1 MAHRPLDPEFVLA
14 HQGYVQ
20 ELAQRLVFDGARAD
34 DLAQQVWL
42 RLLEHPP
49 RHAGALRGWLAT
61 VARNLALG
69 ERRSAERRQCRE
81 GESGRHE
88 AEDAAADLVLRE
100 ERRAELVREVLL
112 LEPAMREAIV
122 LRYFDG
128 LSPRAIAARTGV
140 PVATVKTRLKRGLAS
155 LRGRLDR
162 NHGDRAAWSLT
173 LLDGLSVQPST
184 AVLALHGAKVLG
196 AGVLMMTTKKLAVIA
211 ALLAA
216 AFLTWRVATDRPQPR
231 TSEPAGIEA
240 VASPD
245 VATVPEGVDGKRTAA
260 RREPTRLTGLLPKKP
275 APVPKTGP
283 GSLEVSVVRI
293 PERTP
298 VANVVVTLRS
308 ATNSPRSRAPLGVA
322 RTDARGIARFPL
334 LEPGDLKVDCDRIGL
349 GAPLAGAYAHVA
361 SGETRSV
368 TLGIPNHIAV
378 RGRVVDRAGRPVEG
392 AEVCLT
398 PQGAEFE
405 SHVVAT
411 TPADGS
417 FELEPVQASAVYVHA
432 CKAGFAPSAR
442 VLDRTIPGK
451 TFEVELVLA
460 GPGASLSGTV
470 RDARGEPVAGALVLA
485 GPEEGTSWLGDNGDR
500 HLLPGGSATRSDQA
514 GHFEFLS
521 LPPGPGELHI
531 EADGFLGHDTTIAL
545 RAGETGDLDIVMRRG
560 AIVAGFVRNSGST
573 PVSGVRVLVRALGTG
588 VVREVEAD
596 GTGAFRIEGLPG
608 GAARG
613 WAADAAGTGWALEAL
628 DLREG
633 EQTDW
638 NPVLAKGGEIAGRV
652 LDELGKPAAGLAV
665 VVRCEASDGE
675 PYSRGASTDKQGRFR
690 VEGCREAAHDVKV
703 FPRDSQLFALAE
715 LRGVR
720 PSNEEL
726 SIQLDPAVRPSAIVR
741 GKIIDPDGRPFAG
754 ATLTPSCRAL
764 DWQAGQ
770 LTQADGSFR
779 TVPLP
784 AGAWSF
790 EIEADGFAPLVLP
803 ERNLAIGERLD
814 LGTLRLSRGDV
825 IVVQL
830 TLAEGVSPS
839 RVYAT
844 VRSEDGSISAWC
856 KVEGDVARTP
866 PLPPGRYRL
875 AFEGSCA
882 ARVLDAVVRAGEETR
897 LEVALDR
904 GVGVRLRLER
914 ANAEPEARCTIR
926 VRDERG
932 VVLLERSPRRAH
944 VGTYSISARFTPGS
958 YLIEAEGTAGRR
970 ASVPLVVDSDRPGA
984 VTDVVLR

>member
-20 ELAQRLVFDGARAD
+20 ELARKLVFDGARAD

-42 RLLEHPP
+42 KLLEHPP

-69 ERRSAERRQCRE
+69 ERRSAERRQRRE

-128 LSPRAIAARTGV
+128 LSTRAIAARTGV

-162 NHGDRAAWSLT
+162 IHGDRAAWSLA
-173 LLDGLSVQPST
+173 LIDGLCAQPSSS
-184 AVLALHGAKVLG
+184 VIALQGAKILS
-196 AGVLMMTTKKLAVIA
+196 AGILMMTTKKLALIA
-211 ALLAA
+211 ALVAA
-216 AFLTWRVATDRPQPR
+216 AFLTWRVASDRPGPGS
-231 TSEPAGIEA
+231 SEPTGIEA
-240 VASPD
+240 SASAGVAA
-245 VATVPEGVDGKRTAA
+245 VAEDADGERKAA
-260 RREPTRLTGLLPKKP
+260 RGDSARLSDLFPKQS
-275 APVPKTGP
+275 ASAPKTGP
-283 GSLEVSVVRI
+283 GALEVAVVRL
-293 PERTP
+293 PEKTS
-298 VANVVVTLRS
+298 VANVLVTLRS
-308 ATNSPRSRAPLGVA
+308 MDNTFRAGPPLGVA
-322 RTDARGIARFPL
+322 RSDGLGIARFPS
-334 LEPGDLKVDCDRIGL
+334 LEPGDFQVDCDRISGGL
-349 GAPLAGAYAHVA
+349 SMAGAYAHVA

-368 TLGIPNHIAV
+368 TLGIPNHVAV

-405 SHVVAT
+405 SHIVAT

-417 FELEPVQASAVYVHA
+417 FELEPVEASAVYLHA
-432 CKAGFAPSAR
+432 RKSGFAPSAR
-442 VLDRTIPGK
+442 IFNRTIPGK
-451 TFEVELVLA
+451 TLEVELVLA

-485 GPEEGTSWLGDNGDR
+485 GPEEGTSWLADDGNR
-500 HLLPGGSATRSDQA
+500 HLLSGGSATRSDDKGRFA
-514 GHFEFLS
+514 IPS
-521 LPPGPGELHI
+521 LPAGPGELHI
-531 EADGFLGHDTTIAL
+531 EALGFLEHDATTLLRPGESADLDIAL
-545 RAGETGDLDIVMRRG
+545 RRG
-560 AIVAGFVRNSGST
+560 AVVAGSVRDSGSR
-573 PVSGVRVLVRALGTG
+573 PVPGARVLVRALESG
-588 VVREVEAD
+588 VVREVQTDDA
-596 GTGAFRIEGLPG
+596 GAFRLEGLAA

-613 WAADAAGTGWALEAL
+613 WAADVAGTGWALEAL

-675 PYSRGASTDKQGRFR
+675 PYSRAASTDKQGRFR
-690 VEGCREAAHDVKV
+690 VEGCREAAHGVKV

-720 PSNEEL
+720 PSGEEL
-726 SIQLDPAVRPSAIVR
+726 SIRLDPAVRPSAIVR
-741 GKIIDPDGRPFAG
+741 GRVVDPDGRPCGG

-784 AGAWSF
+784 TGTWSF
-790 EIEADGFAPLVLP
+790 EIKADGFAPLALP
-803 ERNLAIGERLD
+803 ARNLAAGERLD
-814 LGTLRLSRGDV
+814 LGTLRLSRGDA

-839 RVYAT
+839 RIYAT
-844 VRSEDGSISAWC
+844 VESEDGSISAWC

-875 AFEGSCA
+875 TFEGSCA
-882 ARVLDAVVRAGEETR
+882 ARVLDAVVHAGEETR
-897 LEVALDR
+897 LAAALDR

-914 ANAEPEARCTIR
+914 ASADPEARCTIR

-932 VVLLERSPRRAH
+932 AVLLERSPRREH
-944 VGTYSISARFTPGS
+944 VGPYSISARFTPGS
-958 YLIEAEGTAGRR
+958 YLLEAEDTAGHR
-970 ASVPLVVDSDRPGA
+970 ASVSIVVESDRPGA